1 MGGCWHL
8 SERPGYKWGVSPQ
21 QQHSFPFSSWK
32 HNLSFDFT
40 DPLHR
45 PTSDRMQAPNRPV
58 GLYGYSVRNYAPA
71 TMYSQYP
78 ASQCANST
86 KSPPGK
92 SFTID
97 ALLAK
102 TEDTSS
108 CRSSLTQ
115 CADKC
120 YPAAPFVPLTGHLA
134 ITAAAP
140 TAPYLCSPTML
151 HSASHMQSGYSLY
164 CCPPFSYQPPCRGA
178 LYAQGKT
185 TIQSCTTDPWDKCC
199 LRRTKYVTL
208 RVFAASMSKVNT
220 GMHSFKTKAGKSKR
234 IRTSFTSEQ
243 LSRLE
248 KEFARQQYMVGSE
261 RFLLASALQ
270 LTEAQV
276 RKRPPETKSQM
287 QQLRNTRPCAWCCV
301 VNAGIL
307 CSGQSLVPEQ
317 THQVAQTESGAAAGQ
332 TGQTGPGCPTQ
343 KSRVSRPR
351 RRGVLWLGRGYWRVG
366 WLHGPLL
373 TRQHWAFKDFCR
385 YQPCL

>member
-185 TIQSCTTDPWDKCC
+185 TIQ
-199 LRRTKYVTL
+199 
-208 RVFAASMSKVNT
+208 AA
-220 GMHSFKTKAGKSKR
+220 
-234 IRTSFTSEQ
+234 
-243 LSRLE
+243 
-248 KEFARQQYMVGSE
+248 
-261 RFLLASALQ
+261 Q
-270 LTEAQV
+270 LTREINVVCAGLNTWLCVSLQ
-276 RKRPPETKSQM
+276 RLCPKSTQECILSKPK
-287 QQLRNTRPCAWCCV
+287 QESRNGYAPASPVSSCPGWRRSSPGSSTWWVQRGSCWPR
-301 VNAGIL
+301 L
-307 CSGQSLVPEQ
+307 CSSL
-317 THQVAQTESGAAAGQ
+317 
-332 TGQTGPGCPTQ
+332 
-343 KSRVSRPR
+343 KLR
-351 RRGVLWLGRGYWRVG
+351 
-366 WLHGPLL
+366 
-373 TRQHWAFKDFCR
+373 
-385 YQPCL
+385 